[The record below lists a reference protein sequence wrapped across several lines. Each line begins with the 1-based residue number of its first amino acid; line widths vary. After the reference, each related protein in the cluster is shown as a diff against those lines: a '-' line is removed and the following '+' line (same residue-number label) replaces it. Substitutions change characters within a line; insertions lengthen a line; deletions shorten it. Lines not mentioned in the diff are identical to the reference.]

1 MGRSVRKLL
10 IIVATLIVVAVVA
23 LFTIGPALVERNIN
37 KVLHPPPYVVS
48 AAARQLQARLFVA
61 DLHDDALMWNRD
73 LLADGRFGHVD
84 IPRMQRGGVALQVF
98 DAVVKV
104 PRRQRYD
111 LNSGDSDILTVLN
124 LLQGWPP
131 ATWFGLKARVLY
143 QAQKLEDTA
152 ARSNGSF
159 TVIRSAPDLARF
171 TERRRTNPDLTAG
184 LLSIEGL
191 HALEG
196 DLGNLQ
202 VFYDAGFRMMGLTH
216 FFDNELGGSA
226 HGMSKGGL
234 TDFGRQVV
242 RRMEELH
249 ILVDL
254 AHAAPRMIDD
264 VLTMATRP
272 VVVSHTGLKGTCE
285 HIRNLS
291 DEHVRRIAAT
301 GGVIGI
307 GYWDAAVCDV
317 TVAAISRAIRYAVA
331 VAGIDHV
338 ALGSDFDGATT
349 TPFDTSGVPLITQ
362 ALLDAGLSE
371 ADIAK
376 VMGDNVQRLLS
387 ATLPPS

>member
-1 MGRSVRKLL
+1 
-10 IIVATLIVVAVVA
+10 
-23 LFTIGPALVERNIN
+23 
-37 KVLHPPPYVVS
+37 LHPPPYVVS